1 MELGGNRKRVA
12 HMREGRVLQD
22 LQPGMP
28 LIGLNAIDQTG
39 RGQERM
45 FHMTGWITL
54 HFSISETNT
63 VSLQ

>member
-1 MELGGNRKRVA
+1 
-12 HMREGRVLQD
+12 MREGRVLQD